1 MREYGRRFTCILC
14 SSNIKS
20 RHLRGC
26 VSGTR
31 CHQIHIAKE
40 TAEIS
45 LCYVCQAV
53 FIYFRQ
59 NGEDHDQNILTG
71 DLYQNER
78 EKNISFAFQG
88 IASPYPNWGHWQL
101 QYKETRSWHD
111 QQSCGK
117 KTLIHIILNE
127 LFCIYTTFTKMEA
140 GWGSLHNLYILCL
153 FLLLFVTISHLLCWL
168 FFYLWNVFIF
178 SESIC

>member
-1 MREYGRRFTCILC
+1 MWEYGHRITCILC

-26 VSGTR
+26 VSGTW

-45 LCYVCQAV
+45 LCFVCQAV

-59 NGEDHDQNILTG
+59 NGGDHDQNILTG
-71 DLYQNER
+71 DLYQNEK
-78 EKNISFAFQG
+78 EKNRSFVFQG

-101 QYKETRSWHD
+101 QHKETRSWRD
-111 QQSCGK
+111 QRWCWK
-117 KTLIHIILNE
+117 KTKFTSFWLNYSAFTP
-127 LFCIYTTFTKMEA
+127 LSLRWKLAKGLYIIYTFDA
-140 GWGSLHNLYILCL
+140 FYS
-153 FLLLFVTISHLLCWL
+153 
-168 FFYLWNVFIF
+168 FYL
-178 SESIC
+178 SQ